1 MDEIHLIRKCMICG
15 KPIAAE
21 RFEVLPHATTCTEH
35 SHEQAGERHDP
46 NEVCAKAN
54 VEGRKGFS
62 PKN

>member
-1 MDEIHLIRKCMICG
+1 MTRPCRICG
-15 KPIAAE
+15 KPIAEE
-21 RFEVLPHATTCTEH
+21 RLEVLPHATTCTEH

>member
-1 MDEIHLIRKCMICG
+1 MICG
-15 KPIAAE
+15 EPIDAE
-21 RFEVLPHATTCTEH
+21 RLEVLPHATTCAEH